1 MVHVLSPRLFSGNT
15 IMNEHE
21 RARRCLLR
29 QAGAALPVLLVLP
42 LLGRSTPARAGSAS
56 KEDFHY
62 QDHPNEGKHCANC
75 TAFVAPPGGQVA
87 GTCNIVAGPISPD
100 GWCMAF
106 TPR

>member
-1 MVHVLSPRLFSGNT
+1 
-15 IMNEHE
+15 MNEHE

-29 QAGAALPVLLVLP
+29 QAATALPVLLAMPLP
-42 LLGRSTPARAGSAS
+42 GRSSAARAGSAS
-56 KEDFHY
+56 KEAFHY

-75 TAFVAPPGGQVA
+75 TAFIPPPAGQGA
-87 GTCNIVAGPISPD
+87 GTCNIVAGPVSPD